1 MKYIVHQ
8 GTGTIIAVDECVI
21 VTVPDELLDTLD
33 GDDYFDETAICE
45 YAEEHGKPINTTDL
59 KWGNC
64 IAYSPSAIR
73 EEIHESLWA
82 SFEHDKDS
90 KSAMEWGLS
99 ATDAQLDEVASYI
112 IQNDSIWETYKD
124 DLLDGLRE
132 GLRWSKEKN

>member
-8 GTGTIIAVDECVI
+8 GTGTVIAVDECVI

-33 GDDYFDETAICE
+33 GDDYFDDTAICE

-73 EEIHESLWA
+73 EECHVYLGKEDDEDNEALA
-82 SFEHDKDS
+82 
-90 KSAMEWGLS
+90 WGLS
-99 ATDAQLDEVASYI
+99 ASDAELEEVASYI
-112 IQNDSIWETYKD
+112 INSDALWETYKD